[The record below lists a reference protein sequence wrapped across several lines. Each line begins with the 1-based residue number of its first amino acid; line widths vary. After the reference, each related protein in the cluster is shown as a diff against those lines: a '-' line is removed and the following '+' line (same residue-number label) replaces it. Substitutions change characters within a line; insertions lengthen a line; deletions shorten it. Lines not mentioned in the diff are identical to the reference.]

1 MMRVLYSR
9 RFHGWVICEVRQI
22 GDHVVDVPISTPYS
36 SEELAIDAMHTIYA
50 MRQALK

>member
-1 MMRVLYSR
+1 MMFVRYSR
-9 RFHGWVICEVRQI
+9 LFHGWVIYEIRQVENR
-22 GDHVVDVPISTPYS
+22 VVDVPISTPYP

>member
-9 RFHGWVICEVRQI
+9 RFHGWVIYEVRQI
-22 GDHVVDVPISTPYS
+22 GDRVVDVPISTPYP

-50 MRQALK
+50 MRQAMK

>member
-1 MMRVLYSR
+1 MMQVLYSR
-9 RFHGWVICEVRQI
+9 RFQGWVIVEVRQI
-22 GDHVVDVPISTPYS
+22 ENHVVNVPISTPYP